1 MSIHEEINHTRH
13 DNTAQ
18 KKIERKQS
26 KGACLLRGRI
36 LFHQEMAPWHVAVER
51 ATRLEA
57 VINVLTLW
65 PARHG
70 KGIRI

>member
-18 KKIERKQS
+18 KKQP

-36 LFHQEMAPWHVAVER
+36 LFHQEMA
-51 ATRLEA
+51 L
-57 VINVLTLW
+57 
-65 PARHG
+65 ARDRG
-70 KGIRI
+70 KGNEIRSSYKCSHTVARKAEQGNLKLIL